1 MNRSF
6 SRLLKSWSSTPTSTT
21 RSASSWTS
29 TSTGVQV
36 SIFVI
41 NSKPKGFRSRSF
53 SITGNATPSTRGRTA
68 IWMRR
73 ISNQAFLNPRTDR
86 AAQESV
92 GRVKLSARVPGPC
105 TLYFGTMH
113 HRTTFA
119 KLISEFGLSGTSPPN
134 QYRYT
139 APRGPSFPKDWGHT
153 FPRSRRW
160 FLLFHSHIGR

>member
-1 MNRSF
+1 MTFDRGSGIDL
-6 SRLLKSWSSTPTSTT
+6 RHQLK
-21 RSASSWTS
+21 AK
-29 TSTGVQV
+29 GVSV
-36 SIFVI
+36 PVIFHHGQCDPV
-41 NSKPKGFRSRSF
+41 FM
-53 SITGNATPSTRGRTA
+53 RGRTA

-86 AAQESV
+86 AAEESV
-92 GRVKLSARVPGPC
+92 GRVKLSALVPGPC